1 MGGFK
6 DKRLPDRL
14 KEVKMR
20 LKNIPAAK
28 PAIENSDYCIKTPK
42 DIKGHWKESVS
53 GGKPIF
59 LEIGMGKGQFIMSLA
74 ARNPDI
80 FYLGMELHA
89 SVLYRGLQKLE
100 ADPLDNLLLL
110 NHPAEELCE
119 MFEPG
124 EINGIYLNFSD
135 PWPKDRHAKR
145 RLTSPAFLDRYSNLL
160 KKGGRIEFKTD
171 NRGLFDYSVETITSH
186 PDFDINV
193 KTYDLHA
200 DPVLSLGNIMTEYE
214 ERFSSKGNPIC
225 KLVAEKNS

>member
-1 MGGFK
+1 
-6 DKRLPDRL
+6 
-14 KEVKMR
+14 MR

-28 PAIENSDYCIKTPK
+28 PAIEKSEYCIKTPE
-42 DIKGHWKESVS
+42 DIKGDWKQSIS

-59 LEIGMGKGQFIMSLA
+59 LEIGMGKGQFIMTLA

-124 EINGIYLNFSD
+124 EIDGIYLNFSD

-145 RLTSPAFLDRYSNLL
+145 RLTSPAFLDRYEKLL
-160 KKGGRIEFKTD
+160 NPGDRIEFKTD
-171 NRGLFDYSVETITSH
+171 NRGLFDYSLETIGEH
-186 PDFDINV
+186 VGFDITV
-193 KTYDLHA
+193 QTFDLHA

-214 ERFSSKGNPIC
+214 ERFSALGNPIC
-225 KLVAEKNS
+225 KLVAVRK

>member
-1 MGGFK
+1 
-6 DKRLPDRL
+6 
-14 KEVKMR
+14 MR

-28 PAIENSDYCIKTPK
+28 PAIENSEYCIKTPK
-42 DIKGHWKESVS
+42 DIKGKWKKPVS
-53 GGKPIF
+53 GGNPIF
-59 LEIGMGKGQFIMSLA
+59 LEIGMGKGRFIMSLA
-74 ARNPDI
+74 ARNPHI

-124 EINGIYLNFSD
+124 EIDGIYLNFSD

-145 RLTSPAFLDRYSNLL
+145 RLTSPAFLDRYKELL
-160 KKGGRIEFKTD
+160 NPGGRIEFKTD
-171 NRGLFDYSVETITSH
+171 NRGLFDYSLETIGEH
-186 PDFDINV
+186 DGFDITV
-193 KTYDLHA
+193 QTFDLHA

-214 ERFSSKGNPIC
+214 ERFSAKGNPIC
-225 KLVAEKNS
+225 KLIAVRK